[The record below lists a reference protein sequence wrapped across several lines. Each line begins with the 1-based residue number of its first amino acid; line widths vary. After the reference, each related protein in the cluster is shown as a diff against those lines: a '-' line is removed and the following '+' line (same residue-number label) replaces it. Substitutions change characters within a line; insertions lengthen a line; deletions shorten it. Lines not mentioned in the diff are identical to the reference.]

1 MKEVTRCQMDLDL
14 EAAGDLASEE
24 ALPPGL
30 MLAGAEED
38 SPGAG
43 ISWELRRQQD
53 RRHILLMVESGP
65 HPLMDGQPLPQGRH
79 PSPRR

>member
-1 MKEVTRCQMDLDL
+1 MDLDL

-30 MLAGAEED
+30 MLAGEGED

-43 ISWELRRQQD
+43 ISWELRRQLTDQRCRQD
-53 RRHILLMVESGP
+53 RSHILTMAEPGP
-65 HPLMDGQPLPQGRH
+65 HPPMDGQPLPREQH
-79 PSPRR
+79 PLPRR